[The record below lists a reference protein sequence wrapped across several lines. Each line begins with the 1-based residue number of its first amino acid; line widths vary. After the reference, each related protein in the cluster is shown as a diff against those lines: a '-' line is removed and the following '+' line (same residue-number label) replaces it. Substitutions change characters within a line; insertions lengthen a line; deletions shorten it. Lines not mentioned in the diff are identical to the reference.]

1 MTVSCFPFSP
11 LAPITLSLSLLLAV
25 VPAAANPEPET
36 PYFKASPALSMELK
50 NAQWFDGKGFQQGTL
65 YVKDGRFTKQRIK
78 KAQRQM
84 DLKGQFL
91 IPPLADAHNHNLQTL
106 WGFARYAPSYLRD
119 GVFYTAQQCGE
130 PKAVSEMRPIAAQA
144 ASPEVLF
151 NSACITS
158 SDGQPLAQ
166 LMGEDPKLRAE
177 DFIDKAVLVMDS
189 PQDIAQKW
197 PLIAPRKSDSIKL
210 MISRSESPELRA
222 DPKQWGRLGLKPELV
237 PAIVKRAHQ
246 DGFKVIAQADT
257 AADFALAAQ
266 SGVDW
271 VARLPGLFFFEGT
284 NAERYR
290 ISADAASEA
299 AKKKV
304 SVITAISGS
313 KLFPMSA
320 ETLTA
325 VRQLQAENL
334 RRLLDAKVPL
344 LLGSDL
350 YNGTVLSELR
360 SLDSLGVLERA
371 QLLRL
376 ATVDTPRA
384 LFPKRKIACFD
395 DGCEASFLL
404 LKSNP
409 LQGAQG
415 LEALERIQLRVKQG
429 RVLSQ

>member
-1 MTVSCFPFSP
+1 MKVPRILPFS
-11 LAPITLSLSLLLAV
+11 LGLSLLLAT

-36 PYFKASPALSMELK
+36 PYFKASAALSMELK
-50 NAQWFDGKGFQQGTL
+50 NAQWFDGKGLQRGTL
-65 YVKDGRFTKQRIK
+65 YVKDGRFTDQRIK

-130 PKAVSEMRPIAAQA
+130 PKAVAEMRPIAAQA

-151 NSACITS
+151 NSACITAS
-158 SDGQPLAQ
+158 EGQPLAQ
-166 LMGEDPKLRAE
+166 LLGDDPKLRAE
-177 DFIDKAVLVMDS
+177 DFIDKAVLVMDTL
-189 PQDIAQKW
+189 QDLNQKW
-197 PLIAPRKSDSIKL
+197 PLVGPRKSDSIKL
-210 MISRSESPELRA
+210 MISRSESPELRSE
-222 DPKQWGRLGLKPELV
+222 PKQHGRLGLRPELV
-237 PAIVKRAHQ
+237 GAIVKRAHQ
-246 DGFKVIAQADT
+246 DGYKVIAQADT
-257 AADFALAAQ
+257 AADFALATQ

-271 VARLPGLFFFEGT
+271 VARLPGLHFFEGT
-284 NAERYR
+284 TAERYR
-290 ISADAASEA
+290 ISPEAAAEA
-299 AKKKV
+299 AKKKL

-313 KLFPMSA
+313 KLFPMPA
-320 ETLTA
+320 ETLAA

-334 RRLLDAKVPL
+334 RRLLEAKVPL

-350 YNGTVLSELR
+350 YNGTALSELR
-360 SLDSLGVLERA
+360 TLDALGLLDRS

-395 DGCEASFLL
+395 NGCEASFLL

-409 LQGAQG
+409 LQG

>member
-1 MTVSCFPFSP
+1 MTVPSFRLLP
-11 LAPITLSLSLLLAV
+11 LSLVLSLQLAAT
-25 VPAAANPEPET
+25 PAAANPEPET
-36 PYFKASPALSMELK
+36 PYFKASPALTMELK
-50 NAQWFDGKGFQQGTL
+50 NAQWFDGKGFTQGTL
-65 YVKDGRFTKQRIK
+65 YIKDGRFTHQRIK

-119 GVFYTAQQCGE
+119 GVFYAAQQCGE
-130 PKAVSEMRPIAAQA
+130 PKAVAEMRPIAAQA

-151 NSACITS
+151 NTACITS

-166 LMGEDPKLRAE
+166 LIGDDPKLRAE
-177 DFIDKAVLVMDS
+177 DFIDKAVLVVDS
-189 PQDIAQKW
+189 PQEITQKW
-197 PLIAPRKSDSIKL
+197 PLVGPRKSDFVKL
-210 MISRSESPELRA
+210 MISRSESPELHA
-222 DPKQWGRLGLKPELV
+222 DPKQFGRLGLKPDLV
-237 PAIVKRAHQ
+237 PALVKRAHQ

-266 SGVDW
+266 SGADW

-284 NAERYR
+284 TAERYR
-290 ISADAASEA
+290 ISTEAASEA

-313 KLFPMSA
+313 KFFPMPA

-334 RRLLDAKVPL
+334 RRLLEAKVPL

-350 YNGTVLSELR
+350 YNGTALTELR
-360 SLDSLGVLERA
+360 TLDALGLLDRS
-371 QLLRL
+371 QLLRM

-384 LFPKRKIACFD
+384 LFPKRKLACFD
-395 DGCEASFLL
+395 NGCEASFLL

-409 LQGAQG
+409 LQGPQG
-415 LEALERIQLRVKQG
+415 LDALDRIQLRVKQG